1 MGRPVTRPPRF
12 RDVLRAC
19 SPKALDVTI
28 PGFHRRHFVPH
39 LWDWAFRGWDTARPV
54 LCVFVRFYYV
64 VVTMVLFAVVVLPGF
79 KMQSDLMASL
89 CWLF

>member
-1 MGRPVTRPPRF
+1 MGRPVTRPLRF
-12 RDVLRAC
+12 RDVPRAC
-19 SPKALDVTI
+19 PPKAFDVTI
-28 PGFHRRHFVPH
+28 PGFPRRHFVPH
-39 LWDWAFRGWDTARPV
+39 LRDWAFRGRDTARPV

-64 VVTMVLFAVVVLPGF
+64 VLTMVVFAIVVLPGF